1 MEQIALT
8 MLNLNK
14 NTLDS
19 VILKFQIYMYTMGL
33 VLITMYIFCFYKWIL
48 KLDNSMYL
56 TKLALT
62 LIPAD
67 SLNEQKTMTDLK
79 NI

>member
-1 MEQIALT
+1 MEQIAST
-8 MLNLNK
+8 MLSLNK

-19 VILKFQIYMYTMGL
+19 VILTFQIYMYTMGL
-33 VLITMYIFCFYKWIL
+33 VLIIIYIVCFYKWIL
-48 KLDNSMYL
+48 RLDNAMYL

-67 SLNEQKTMTDLK
+67 SLNE
-79 NI
+79 